1 MSARQRARLS
11 QNAAIEAADLAEE
24 SDSEEEEAN
33 IARKPTFAFSDSDS
47 DSGTDNDKED
57 GDKDQSPE
65 DDFVKDEDDF
75 DDSEVNRDDAIVS
88 KPRER
93 NSNFC
98 KKKKDATVK
107 SISAEREGDPDGMSF
122 EELSKLIC
130 NSEMSL
136 LESPLLQR
144 ERETS
149 VDPTKMLT
157 ALLKVDVKALDI
169 DSIMKRRFG
178 GMAVNEL
185 PVAVQPGGGGV
196 QQRRFAAAVASAD
209 KARAR
214 MAKLSNKVI
223 LYFDIAPYFD
233 IV

>member
-24 SDSEEEEAN
+24 SDSGEEEAN
-33 IARKPTFAFSDSDS
+33 IARKPAFAFSDSDS
-47 DSGTDNDKED
+47 GSEVDDVEED
-57 GDKDQSPE
+57 GGKDQSPE
-65 DDFVKDEDDF
+65 DDFLKEDEDLD
-75 DDSEVNRDDAIVS
+75 EINRDDAVVS
-88 KPRER
+88 KTRER

-98 KKKKDATVK
+98 KKKRDVTVK
-107 SISAEREGDPDGMSF
+107 SVSADRESDADGMSF

-136 LESPLLQR
+136 VESPLLQR
-144 ERETS
+144 ERENS
-149 VDPTKMLT
+149 VDPNKMLT

-185 PVAVQPGGGGV
+185 PVAVQAGGGGV

-214 MAKLSNKVI
+214 MAKLSNKVK
-223 LYFDIAPYFD
+223 
-233 IV
+233 